1 MKKVLI
7 TGAGSGFGK
16 LYTIELAKRGYDVYA
31 GVEVTNQITSLKNEL
46 KVNGL
51 SANIFKLDIC
61 NELDQNYVSNLDL
74 DILVNNAGIGE
85 GGSLV
90 DMPNQ
95 VLRNQFEVNFFST
108 MNLTQKVIRKFIQ
121 KKSGRVV
128 FISSIGGIVS
138 LEKYGAYCGSKHALE
153 AAAQALKQEVEAFG
167 VSISTI
173 NPGPYATGFND
184 RMTEASNAWHDPEKS
199 MINHDN
205 PSFEQEQYPED
216 MDIVKMVDVII
227 NPQSNFRN
235 LFPSEIHQPIKAMQD
250 RVWEA

>member
-1 MKKVLI
+1 MKKVLV

-31 GVEVTNQITSLKNEL
+31 GVEIASQITTLKNTLLENNL
-46 KVNGL
+46 K
-51 SANIFKLDIC
+51 ANVFKLDIC
-61 NELDQNYVSNLDL
+61 SSIDQNYVSHLDL

-108 MNLTQKVIRKFIQ
+108 IELTQKIVRRFME

-128 FISSIGGIVS
+128 FISSIGGIIS

-153 AAAQALKQEVEAFG
+153 AAAQALKQEVEPFG
-167 VSISTI
+167 VTIATI

-184 RMTEASNAWHDPEKS
+184 RMTEASNAWHHPEHS

-205 PSFEQEQYPED
+205 PSFDQEQYPED
-216 MDIVKMVDVII
+216 MDITKMVDVIVDEK
-227 NPQSNFRN
+227 SNFRN
-235 LFPSEIHQPIKAMQD
+235 LFPLEIQQPIKEVQNS
-250 RVWEA
+250 VWEQ